1 MVVGWRAWEE
11 NVKKNDH
18 QKTSSPLCNRMK
30 SEVRCA
36 VNFLSNL
43 MVTSH
48 LPYQFVEPF
57 RLRLEQLLLQRFRGH
72 WHTDKPLKGSA
83 YRCIRINEK
92 KLDSILTEA
101 AQVTGLSDIRK
112 YLPHELTL
120 WIDPK
125 DVSYRFG
132 EDGSVSSIPLEE
144 YRQPAAPTTTAPWTS
159 DLSQLYNL
167 PSYAGAYRQK
177 YHRSTEISVE
187 AS

>member
-1 MVVGWRAWEE
+1 
-11 NVKKNDH
+11 
-18 QKTSSPLCNRMK
+18 MK
-30 SEVRCA
+30 AEVRCA

-43 MVTSH
+43 MVASH

-92 KLDSILTEA
+92 KLDSILVEA

-112 YLPHELTL
+112 FLPHELTL

-144 YRQPAAPTTTAPWTS
+144 YRQPRVASTTASWTS

-167 PSYAGAYRQK
+167 QACVGVYQQK
-177 YHRSTEISVE
+177 THRGTEISVE

>member
-1 MVVGWRAWEE
+1 MCEKNFARTKDHRA
-11 NVKKNDH
+11 
-18 QKTSSPLCNRMK
+18 SSRVCVSMK

-43 MVTSH
+43 MVASH

-57 RLRLEQLLLQRFRGH
+57 RLRLEQLLLQRFKGH

-92 KLDSILTEA
+92 KLDSILVEA
-101 AQVTGLSDIRK
+101 AKVTGLSDIRK
-112 YLPHELTL
+112 FLPHELTL

-132 EDGSVSSIPLEE
+132 EDGSISSIPLEE
-144 YRQPAAPTTTAPWTS
+144 YRQPRVASTAASWTS

-167 PSYAGAYRQK
+167 QSCVGMYHQK
-177 YHRSTEISVE
+177 THRSPEISVE

>member
-1 MVVGWRAWEE
+1 MCEKNFPRRKDHRA
-11 NVKKNDH
+11 
-18 QKTSSPLCNRMK
+18 SSRVCVSMK

-43 MVTSH
+43 MVASH

-57 RLRLEQLLLQRFRGH
+57 RLRLEQLLLQRFKGH

-92 KLDSILTEA
+92 KLDSILVEA
-101 AQVTGLSDIRK
+101 AKVTGLSDIRK
-112 YLPHELTL
+112 FLPHELTL

-132 EDGSVSSIPLEE
+132 EDGSISSIPLEE
-144 YRQPAAPTTTAPWTS
+144 YRQPRVASTATSWTS

-167 PSYAGAYRQK
+167 QSCVGMYHQK
-177 YHRSTEISVE
+177 THRSPEISVE